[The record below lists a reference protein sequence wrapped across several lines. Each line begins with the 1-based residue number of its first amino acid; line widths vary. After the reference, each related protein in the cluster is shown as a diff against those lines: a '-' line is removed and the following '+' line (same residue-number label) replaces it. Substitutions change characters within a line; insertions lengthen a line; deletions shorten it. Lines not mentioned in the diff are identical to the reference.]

1 MKILITSNCY
11 AFQTGGVA
19 SVVLSLEHG
28 LRALGHEVKVLALSN
43 SRRSFREGETCYVR
57 SFPFVFY
64 PEQRRSL
71 ALHDPLLDELKA

>member
-1 MKILITSNCY
+1 MKTLITSDCY

>member
-1 MKILITSNCY
+1 MKILITSDCY

-43 SRRSFREGETCYVR
+43 SRRSFREGETYCPL
-57 SFPFVFY
+57 FPLRFLSRTA
-64 PEQRRSL
+64 EKSG
-71 ALHDPLLDELKA
+71 AA